1 MVGFCHS
8 TIKGPRMRLELNVRE
23 LAVELFLDSA
33 NRRNGY

>member
-1 MVGFCHS
+1 MLGYYHS

-23 LAVELFLDSA
+23 LAVEMFLDSA